1 MMTVFTTT
9 TMTAV
14 THHRY
19 GEVDVLAH
27 GTVPVPTPGPL
38 EVLLRVKA
46 ASLNPADVFLMRG
59 KPALVRLGLGLR
71 RPRTLIRGS
80 DVAGIVEAV
89 GADVTDWR
97 VGDELFGAGRGTLAE
112 YAVAREDHLARIPP
126 HTTFEEA
133 AGTTMAGLAAL
144 HGLRLRPVGP
154 GDHVL
159 VIGASGGIGSFA
171 VQMAAAAGATVT
183 GVCSARNAQSVLGLG
198 ASHVIDYT
206 SESVVDTHQRFDFIF
221 DNAGAAPM
229 LALEKLTTPTGIVVP
244 NSGEPGPDGGAL
256 ARLVKATWRGRV
268 LRRRIGAFYSSPNRE
283 DLRLLAAMLADGT
296 VHPLVDTMF
305 TLSHGPDAMA
315 RVASRHARGKVIVSV
330 P

>member
-1 MMTVFTTT
+1 MTMTAT
-9 TMTAV
+9 TMSAV

-19 GEVDVLAH
+19 GEADVLRH
-27 GTVPVPTPGPL
+27 GTVPIPQPGARD
-38 EVLLRVKA
+38 VLLRVKA

-71 RPRTLIRGS
+71 RPRLQIRGS

-89 GADVTDWR
+89 GAKVTAWK
-97 VGDELFGAGRGTLAE
+97 VGDEVFGAGRGTLAE
-112 YAVAREDHLARIPP
+112 YAVAAEGHLARIPP
-126 HTTFEEA
+126 GTTFEEA

-171 VQMAAAAGATVT
+171 VQMAVAAGAIVT
-183 GVCSARNAQSVLGLG
+183 GVCSARNAQTVLGLG
-198 ASHVIDYT
+198 ASSVIDYT
-206 SESVVDTHQRFDFIF
+206 SESVVDTDQRFDFIF
-221 DNAGAAPM
+221 DNAGAIPM

-244 NSGEPGPDGGAL
+244 NSGEPGPDGAAL
-256 ARLVKATWRGRV
+256 ARVIKAMWRGRV
-268 LRRRIGAFYSSPNRE
+268 LRMRIGTFYSSPNGE
-283 DLRLLAAMLADGT
+283 DLRVLADMLAHGT
-296 VHPLVDTMF
+296 ITPLVDTMF
-305 TLSHGPDAMA
+305 TLDHGPEAMA
-315 RVASRHARGKVIVSV
+315 RVASRHARGKVIISI